1 MSNGPRIEVWAIDR
15 IKPYEKNPR
24 TLPET
29 AIAKV
34 SASLSEF
41 GFQKPIVVDEAGTVI
56 AGHVMLAAAQRA
68 GIARVPVAI
77 SSLTPAQAKAYRLAD
92 NRTAQ
97 ESDWLDDLLRGEI
110 AALDDLDFDLNLTGF
125 DSDELAKLLAE
136 DAGEGDG
143 EGAGKLSDKF
153 LIPPFSVLNAREGWW
168 QERKRQWLALGI
180 VSELGR
186 GAPIGGAPMP
196 LDRKRAANG

>member
-41 GFQKPIVVDEAGTVI
+41 GFQKPIVVDEAGTII

-92 NRTAQ
+92 NRTAH
-97 ESDWLDDLLRGEI
+97 ETDWL
-110 AALDDLDFDLNLTGF
+110 
-125 DSDELAKLLAE
+125 
-136 DAGEGDG
+136 
-143 EGAGKLSDKF
+143 
-153 LIPPFSVLNAREGWW
+153 
-168 QERKRQWLALGI
+168 
-180 VSELGR
+180 
-186 GAPIGGAPMP
+186 
-196 LDRKRAANG
+196 AN